1 MKRPNILIIHTD
13 QQRWDALGANGNREI
28 QTPNLDRLASQG
40 LCFNHHF
47 VQNPVCM
54 PSRVSFLTGLYPSD
68 IGSLRNGAPVPQ
80 DIVTL
85 PRILRN
91 YGYVSG
97 NVGKLHFLPH
107 AGRDHREIHPD
118 YGFDHMEVSDEP
130 GPYED
135 AYRAWV
141 RRRAPDQLDHISR
154 ALPPAARVFRRVM
167 GRIED
172 VPHPERDGDGIYGIG
187 VRVRKDVTQA
197 AFVAEQTIE
206 FVRQHREGPFFCIAG
221 IYAPHSP
228 GLAPQ
233 EYMDL
238 YDPSDLAL
246 PDYPPELE
254 AVRAEK
260 GYTDEELRRA
270 KHAYYAMVSEVDHQI
285 GRMLDYL
292 EEIGI
297 AGETIV
303 IFTSDHGEW
312 LGEHLRYGKGYP
324 AHDCVSRTPLIV
336 RWPQGIRAPGRAVTE
351 MVEAVDVIPT
361 LLQAAAIPVP
371 PHLQGRS
378 FLSVLEHAAIP
389 PRSSAL
395 TEGDGW
401 KSLRMEDLRYV
412 AEVDGGESL
421 FDLSDDPRGYHDVAD
436 DPACAEA
443 LGEARRELIRRLI
456 EKERPLPR
464 AWAY

>member
-1 MKRPNILIIHTD
+1 MKRPNILIIQTD
-13 QQRWDALGANGNREI
+13 QQRWDALGANGNNEVL
-28 QTPNLDRLASQG
+28 TPNLDRLASQG
-40 LCFNHHF
+40 LCFDHHF

-68 IGSLRNGAPVPQ
+68 IGCQRNGVPVPE

-107 AGRDHREIHPD
+107 AGRDHREIHPS

-141 RRRAPDQLDHISR
+141 RRKAPDQLDRISR
-154 ALPPAARVFRRVM
+154 ALPPAAKVYRQVM
-167 GRIED
+167 GEIED
-172 VPHPERDGDGIYGIG
+172 VPHPERDGDGIYGVG
-187 VRVRKDVTQA
+187 QRVRKDITQA

-206 FVRQHREGPFFCIAG
+206 FVRQHRQGPFFCIAG

-233 EYMDL
+233 EFMDL
-238 YDPSDLAL
+238 YDPEAL
-246 PDYPPELE
+246 SLSSFPAEIE
-254 AVRAEK
+254 AARAGK
-260 GYTDEELRRA
+260 GYTDLELRRA
-270 KHAYYAMVSEVDHQI
+270 KHAYYAMVSEVDSQV

-292 EEIGI
+292 DEINI
-297 AGETIV
+297 ADETIV
-303 IFTSDHGEW
+303 VFTSDHGEW

-324 AHDCVSRTPLIV
+324 AHDCVSRTPLLI
-336 RWPQGIRAPGRAVTE
+336 RWPQGIVVPGRAVPE
-351 MVEAVDVIPT
+351 MVEAVDVLPT
-361 LLQAAAIPVP
+361 LLEAAAIPVP

-378 FLSVLEHAAIP
+378 FLPVLEDAEAM

-395 TEGDGW
+395 TEGEGW
-401 KSLRMEDLRYV
+401 KSLRMDGMRYV
-412 AEVDGGESL
+412 AEVDGRESL
-421 FDLSDDPRGYHDVAD
+421 FDLDSDPMAYEDVAHE
-436 DPACAEA
+436 PACREA
-443 LGEARRELIRRLI
+443 LGRARQELIRRLL
-456 EKERPLPR
+456 EKERTRPR
-464 AWAY
+464 VWAY